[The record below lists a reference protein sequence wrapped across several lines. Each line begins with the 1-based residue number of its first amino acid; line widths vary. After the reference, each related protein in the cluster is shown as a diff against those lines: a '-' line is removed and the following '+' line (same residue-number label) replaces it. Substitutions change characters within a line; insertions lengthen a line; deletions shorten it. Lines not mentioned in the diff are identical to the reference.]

1 MGDGP
6 YRKNLEKKVKKLGL
20 QEKVTF
26 CGPQQNISEWM
37 QKAAIFI
44 HMPIFEE
51 GFGITVVEA
60 MAAGLIVITTNSGGI
75 PEIIRNNENGYLI
88 DKDDPIQISK
98 CLEKVLDNY
107 NNDIHRTMRKK
118 AIQDSNN
125 YNIQKFTLDVD
136 TYLNENQY

>member
-1 MGDGP
+1 M
-6 YRKNLEKKVKKLGL
+6 
-20 QEKVTF
+20 
-26 CGPQQNISEWM
+26 
-37 QKAAIFI
+37 
-44 HMPIFEE
+44 
-51 GFGITVVEA
+51 
-60 MAAGLIVITTNSGGI
+60 ITTNSGGI